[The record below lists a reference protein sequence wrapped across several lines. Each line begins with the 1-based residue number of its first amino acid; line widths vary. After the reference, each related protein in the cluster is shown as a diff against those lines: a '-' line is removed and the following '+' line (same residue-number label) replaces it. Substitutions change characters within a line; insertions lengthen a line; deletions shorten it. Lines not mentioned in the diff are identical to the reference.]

1 MSNSLITAVFSPHD
15 EISRSLL
22 AIHLGRPDSLLI
34 DLGLPFGGLDTLLNV
49 FPEKSWADLVPV
61 AHDMSSDLLSRAV
74 TPIERHGGLLAAP
87 ALAAT
92 SEGLTPA
99 VIGAL
104 LARARERYDRIVLDV
119 SPALREAQLTAL
131 TLADRIALVV
141 RADIPGLVIGQRC
154 LAWLHGLGLRDR
166 VRIVTTATV
175 PPAPVSAHEI
185 AQALGPVFASL
196 PWDPAVTARA
206 RNLGEPWRS
215 TVSPIGQAL
224 AETARRWEQDW
235 TSIPLSEPRVSRW
248 RQTGDLIRSLFART
262 TLARPT

>member
-15 EISRSLL
+15 EVSRSLL

-61 AHDMSSDLLSRAV
+61 AHDLSSDLLARAV

-87 ALAAT
+87 TLATA
-92 SEGLTPA
+92 SEGLTST

-104 LARARERYDRIVLDV
+104 LARARERYERIVIDV
-119 SPALREAQLTAL
+119 SPSLREAQLTAL

-154 LAWLHGLGLRDR
+154 LTWLHSLGLRER
-166 VRIVTTATV
+166 VRVVTAATV
-175 PPAPVSAHEI
+175 PPAPVSAQE
-185 AQALGPVFASL
+185 AAK
-196 PWDPAVTARA
+196 
-206 RNLGEPWRS
+206 
-215 TVSPIGQAL
+215 AL
-224 AETARRWEQDW
+224 AETASRWEQDW
-235 TSIPLSEPRVSRW
+235 SSMPLSEPPVSRW
-248 RQTGDLIRSLFART
+248 RQTGDLIRSLFAKT